1 VSEHP
6 TSDHTEVPLQRPED
20 DEFYNGSAVEVM
32 SVPAGTTLWR
42 FVELDPPY
50 DVSTFNPNISPH
62 HEHPTGAE
70 LGQQGRFDP
79 LDHAHGGYVYC
90 SPTLGGAVAEGIL
103 RAKKV
108 PASRIIPAVQV
119 DGRAL
124 VRWQLHVDLDVAAL
138 HDPHLQKIG
147 LSSSIHSC
155 RRRDYGWSRRV
166 ADAILSRSPHLH
178 GLAYP
183 CRNDTHSTA
192 LLLVQRPHGPL
203 TEPGAYSLVDMRA
216 RSATPPCATTSHAPS
231 SSTPASYW
239 ANPTPRTKNKRP
251 GRVHRCHHPWDQ
263 CSTTRR
269 SRRPIVPRSRE
280 ARSGRSSSVT
290 LSTVAAR
297 IDHPSHANG
306 LRTDSDLD
314 EGSVRNPRSSP
325 RSSFHSRRTRR
336 MIRGQVERRRSTAL
350 RVLPGHACT

>member
-1 VSEHP
+1 MSEHP

-32 SVPAGTTLWR
+32 TVPAGTTLWR

-79 LDHAHGGYVYC
+79 LDRAHGGYVYC

-138 HDPHLQKIG
+138 RDPHLRKIG
-147 LSSSIHSC
+147 LTSSIHSC
-155 RRRDYGWSRRV
+155 TRRDYGWSRRV
-166 ADAILSRSPHLH
+166 AHAILSRNPHLH

-192 LLLVQRPHGPL
+192 LLLVQRPQGPL
-203 TEPGAYSLVDMRA
+203 TGPGAYSFVDMRA
-216 RSATPPCATTSHAPS
+216 PVRDASLRYDIARTLFISAGVVLGEP
-231 SSTPASYW
+231 
-239 ANPTPRTKNKRP
+239 NP
-251 GRVHRCHHPWDQ
+251 
-263 CSTTRR
+263 
-269 SRRPIVPRSRE
+269 
-280 ARSGRSSSVT
+280 
-290 LSTVAAR
+290 
-297 IDHPSHANG
+297 
-306 LRTDSDLD
+306 
-314 EGSVRNPRSSP
+314 EG
-325 RSSFHSRRTRR
+325 
-336 MIRGQVERRRSTAL
+336 EE
-350 RVLPGHACT
+350 